1 MTERVPLFV
10 ELCCGSAAVT
20 LRLIGGP
27 NARPPI
33 SYMGSKR
40 GYAEAILN
48 VLGLRSGQ
56 GADAVVLVEA
66 GPWARAWR
74 LLTTPE
80 GCRAVADVIRG
91 WVGEDAR
98 ALWDRLRAEPV
109 PEDAAEAVG
118 AWLIVNGQSVQ
129 KGGEG
134 GASWFTR
141 PNGEGQRSVGSFVSD
156 CAALSALSW
165 PPVRVVEGDV
175 CGVEPREVAKW
186 LWVAGHGDFSKPPR
200 LAAQYD
206 PEKAGL
212 GWGPAPKDWLAKR
225 VERALSWPP
234 VRVVEGDVCG
244 VEPREVAKWLW
255 LQARTCNSVPVFVED
270 GKWCMCEK
278 RTSARRHIAQTHEP
292 SGVSGAKPIVQR
304 NSGAPGNWGMQNPE
318 TLAARSEVCHQV
330 LARQPVVLS
339 TADVASVKPG
349 ELPAETVVY
358 MDPPYQGCTGY
369 GADLP
374 REQVLSVARL
384 WAEAGATVCVSEA
397 EPLAD
402 LVAEGWHAV
411 EITGCRVGQ
420 KRTFSKQKREWL
432 TLNRE
437 PAWHPGV
444 QGELL

>member
-156 CAALSALSW
+156 CAALS
-165 PPVRVVEGDV
+165 
-175 CGVEPREVAKW
+175 
-186 LWVAGHGDFSKPPR
+186 
-200 LAAQYD
+200 
-206 PEKAGL
+206 
-212 GWGPAPKDWLAKR
+212 
-225 VERALSWPP
+225 ALSWPP

>member
-175 CGVEPREVAKW
+175 CGVEPR
-186 LWVAGHGDFSKPPR
+186 D
-200 LAAQYD
+200 
-206 PEKAGL
+206 
-212 GWGPAPKDWLAKR
+212 
-225 VERALSWPP
+225 
-234 VRVVEGDVCG
+234 
-244 VEPREVAKWLW
+244 VAKWLW